1 LHVIESGTTSSNMKL
16 LSEVATASIA
26 SRFENEAVVAGVFSK
41 SVSKSIS
48 AYYRSEVDRQD
59 ERMILTE
66 RPVLS
71 SRLGSAPDA
80 IKSFMTFSCT

>member
-1 LHVIESGTTSSNMKL
+1 VIESGTTSSNIKL
-16 LSEVATASIA
+16 LRDVATASIA

-48 AYYRSEVDRQD
+48 AYDRSEVDRLNK
-59 ERMILTE
+59 RMILTE

-71 SRLGSAPDA
+71 SRLGFAPDA